1 MKIKA
6 KLTSRKFW
14 VTLIGVACGIACLF
28 GADSRSVELISG
40 ALLTLVPTV
49 VYIITEGKIDA
60 QSAKKIASSVSDAL
74 DVLSGEPDKEKDVSK
89 KS

>member
-1 MKIKA
+1 MIKE

-28 GADSRSVELISG
+28 GADSTSVELISG

-49 VYIITEGKIDA
+49 VYVITEGKIDA
-60 QSAKKIASSVSDAL
+60 QGAKKIASSVSDAL
-74 DVLSGEPDKEKDVSK
+74 DVLSGDVNEEKALSPED
-89 KS
+89 